1 MNKAQVEEK
10 SFRIWNRLAVC
21 LLIGILLLGLSLRLN
36 GLDAK
41 SLWQDEIFTAAI
53 ASTENSL
60 SRVVSIP
67 LHNTPLPKPPL
78 YFLITHFFLYVG
90 DNDFLLR
97 FPALFFG
104 VLGVALTYALGV
116 RLFGKR
122 EGLSG
127 AFLLCL
133 TPFHIRYSQ
142 DARFYTLLLFLS
154 LFSLYFLHRGIFD
167 KERKW
172 WTGFTLCNILNVY
185 NHHLAFLVLLGEM
198 VFVAGVWLEEALLTM
213 SRPTLA
219 KETTDLEKSAT
230 TFDKG
235 VGLAFVASLAT
246 TALAYIPMLPHLLRG
261 LSGRKGLG
269 GAVTRGMSL
278 TPSFLIQLLDTWG
291 LGSRGAILVFLIPFL
306 LGIIVSARAQRRQV
320 WLAFCWLVVPFGV
333 LFALPAKHGFRP
345 RYVLFMLSLYLLFS
359 ARGLTAMGGA
369 INARWPRGSL
379 WPREVNLAVFLLVI
393 ALLSVPAVLAY
404 YAEDRTNWRAAASLL
419 ARSISPGE
427 VIASPGPFAQVVLPR
442 YQESLGEVDFV
453 MGGNEVFFAPD
464 RDHQGGV
471 WFVARQEEEMPARE
485 SELREAVP
493 LFFKVIFEVDDR
505 SAARGRA
512 LKIAPAMYKD
522 LWVLYVREDLG
533 PQAVIE
539 LYEEAL
545 EVVPPSTA
553 FSVHV
558 TLGDLYRAESDL
570 EQAMVR
576 YQEATILDPCA
587 PGPHYGL
594 ALVYQAQGLWEQYMS
609 EWQTYEEL
617 AGQYGAW
624 GCDER

>member
-1 MNKAQVEEK
+1 MNKAQVEEW
-10 SFRIWNRLAVC
+10 IWNRITVC

-53 ASTENSL
+53 ASTENSI
-60 SRVVSIP
+60 SQVVSIP

-104 VLGVALTYALGV
+104 VVGVAITYALGV

-133 TPFHIRYSQ
+133 APFHIRYSQ
-142 DARFYTLLLFLS
+142 DARFYSLLLFLS
-154 LFSLYFLHRGIFD
+154 LLSLYFLYRGIFN

-185 NHHLAFLVLLGEM
+185 NHHFAFFVLLGEM
-198 VFVAGVWLEEALLTM
+198 VFVAGLWLAEAFLT
-213 SRPTLA
+213 SRRPSLRR
-219 KETTDLEKSAT
+219 ETANR
-230 TFDKG
+230 FDQKAAM
-235 VGLAFVASLAT
+235 AFIVSLAVI
-246 TALAYIPMLPHLLRG
+246 LFAYAPMFPHLLRG
-261 LSGRKGLG
+261 LTGTKGLG
-269 GAVTRGMSL
+269 GTATRGMSL
-278 TPSFLIQLLDTWG
+278 TASFLMKILDSWG
-291 LGSRGAILVFLIPFL
+291 IGPGWTILILFIPFL
-306 LGIIVSARAQRRQV
+306 IGVIASARAQRRKV
-320 WLAFCWLVVPFGV
+320 WLAFCWLVVPFGA

-345 RYVLFMLSLYLLFS
+345 RYVLFMLPLYLLFS
-359 ARGLTAMGGA
+359 ARGLTAMGGV
-369 INARWPRGSL
+369 INARWLRGSL
-379 WPREVNLAVFLLVI
+379 WPREVSLAMFLLVI

-419 ARSISPGE
+419 ARSIFPGE

-485 SELREAVP
+485 SELREAAP
-493 LFFKVIFEVDDR
+493 LFFKVVFEVDDR

-512 LKIAPAMYKD
+512 LKIAPAMYDD
-522 LWVLYVREDLG
+522 LWLLYVKEELE
-533 PQAVIE
+533 PQGVLQ

-545 EVVPPSTA
+545 EIVPSSTA
-553 FSVHV
+553 FFIHV
-558 TLGDLYRAESDL
+558 TLGDLYRAEGEL
-570 EQAMVR
+570 KQATVH

-587 PGPHYGL
+587 PEPHYGL
-594 ALVYQAQGLWEQYMS
+594 ALVYQSQGLWEQYMS
-609 EWQTYEEL
+609 EWQRYEEL
-617 AGQYGAW
+617 AAQHGAW
-624 GCDER
+624 GDDER